1 MISVDQTG
9 PKQGVQPDRRNV
21 FFIVN
26 QHLSDGSAHAL
37 YCLRRCVSMARV
49 KPQSK
54 IVLIAPRTKHPL
66 RLDLLVPEEPPNFS
80 VVQLPALRRESGRN
94 GVTLNLIF
102 YVSCLLYLLINSR
115 AGDLLVT
122 ASFHR
127 LFKFLLKQSEIR
139 NRLHWAYEV
148 HQLSE
153 IDSTSVQPD
162 PQYEVVRLMDFVFTT
177 TPQLQSLLEAKTRRK
192 DVVCLGLACSFTPSL
207 FLKSGRTLSSADFTS
222 VISIGYVGSVYSE
235 QGVQWLVEQWPQLC
249 ARIKNPLRLEIIG
262 GSKAELT
269 SLKRLSELN
278 PSEPNSELL
287 FHGWVSPSVLPKCLE
302 GIDILIIP
310 SLKVG
315 RMPYVAI
322 TKAYDYLAFNRPVIA
337 SNLESIQF
345 VLTPEKHALFF
356 DAGDVVSLAAAIRTI
371 QARGPLFVDELI
383 RACGEKALELS
394 WEVHARDFLRQCQ
407 STDRQAVPDRDL

>member
-1 MISVDQTG
+1 
-9 PKQGVQPDRRNV
+9 
-21 FFIVN
+21 
-26 QHLSDGSAHAL
+26 
-37 YCLRRCVSMARV
+37 MARV
-49 KPQSK
+49 EPQSN
-54 IVLIAPRTKHPL
+54 IVLIAPRSKRPL

-80 VVQLPALRRESGRN
+80 VVQLPSLRRESGRN

-102 YVSCLLYLLINSR
+102 HVSCLFYLLINSR

-122 ASFHR
+122 ASFHK
-127 LFKFLLKQSEIR
+127 LFEFLLKQSDIR
-139 NRLHWAYEV
+139 NRLHWVYEV

-153 IDSTSVQPD
+153 IEAPPIQPD
-162 PQYEVVRLMDFVFTT
+162 PQYEVVRRVDFVFTT
-177 TPQLQSLLEAKTRRK
+177 TPQLQSLLEAKTQRK
-192 DVVCLGLACSFTPSL
+192 DVSCLGLACSFAPDI
-207 FLKSGRTLSSADFTS
+207 FLKRGRSLSSVDFTS

-262 GSKAELT
+262 GSKAELE

-278 PSEPNSELL
+278 PAAPNTELL
-287 FHGWVSPSVLPKCLE
+287 FHGWVSPSLVPKYLE

-337 SNLESIQF
+337 SDLFSIQS
-345 VLTPEKHALFF
+345 VMTPEKHALFF
-356 DAGDVVSLAAAIRTI
+356 EAGNVESLAAAILTL
-371 QARGPLFVDELI
+371 QARGPLFVEELT
-383 RACGEKALELS
+383 RACREKALELS
-394 WEVHARDFLRQCQ
+394 WEAHARKFMRQSQVEGHRPAPDPDF
-407 STDRQAVPDRDL
+407 